1 MSSERSIRL
10 AYDKVSD
17 SMLDANLIFKTAKQG
32 FEIRRQS
39 NHNEIILECCQCFQK
54 LNVSSSKNDRIHF
67 KHEPNSGFC
76 VLKDDGLSN
85 AEIEEYN
92 NAIIAKESPRHI
104 ELKNKIGSL
113 IKVTQ
118 GFDLA
123 TLAIDNKFIFYSKEK
138 RRHDVYCEY
147 QGKKV
152 AFEIQLSKLSQ
163 RYILDRR
170 DFYFKSGI
178 YLIWILDDY
187 SVYNQSTFERD
198 IKYLT
203 PFQNFFK
210 LDETCKDFRLICNY
224 KFPFLTDDNKV
235 LSKWI
240 ERTVK
245 FEDIKFDSESY
256 QVYFFNYLYC
266 FEQVIIEQERI
277 SNQLIEKEKEKKR
290 ERALGKAKDIIA
302 IISDCKSKELPFYTP
317 SKLIEALDESE
328 LLILNETLQFS
339 TTKKHALHKYI
350 SSALKKDI
358 LFIRFLLECYKIE
371 INIDAL
377 DDNGLTLFQQIY
389 VSQSFDLD
397 TKYFLVLNLF
407 YRGYEL
413 RKSDIDL
420 LSTLYT
426 NSVELEKTTTL
437 FELYQNLNPRHLIH
451 QADQIKQIL
460 LIIESAFANRIIGY
474 HISGWIA
481 FANNAIFHHSAYW
494 EYIESAFRKSGLF
507 EELLKLDIK
516 HSFRNKLQKF
526 NENPTD
532 QDDSFSDVIQC
543 LYPELWF

>member
-1 MSSERSIRL
+1 
-10 AYDKVSD
+10 
-17 SMLDANLIFKTAKQG
+17 MLDANLIFKTAKQG

-54 LNVSSSKNDRIHF
+54 LNVSSSKNDRVHF

-76 VLKDDGLSN
+76 ILKDDGLSS

-123 TLAIDNKFIFYSKEK
+123 TLAIDNRFIYYSKEK
-138 RRHDVYCEY
+138 RRPDVYCEY
-147 QGKKV
+147 EGKKV

-210 LDETCKDFRLICNY
+210 LDETCKGFRLICNY
-224 KFPFLTDDNKV
+224 KFPSLTASNKV
-235 LSKWI
+235 HTKWI
-240 ERTVK
+240 ERSVL
-245 FEDIKFDSESY
+245 FEDIKFYPESF
-256 QVYFFNYLYC
+256 QVYFFNYPNCY
-266 FEQVIIEQERI
+266 EQVIIEQERV
-277 SNQLIEKEKEKKR
+277 SSQMIEKEKEKKR
-290 ERALGKAKDIIA
+290 ERALEKIKDIIA
-302 IISDCKSKELPFYTP
+302 IISECKSRELPFNTP
-317 SKLIEALDESE
+317 IMLIEELDETE
-328 LLILNETLQFS
+328 LQILNQTLQFS
-339 TTKKHALHKYI
+339 TTKKHALHTYI
-350 SSALKKDI
+350 HSASKKVYP
-358 LFIRFLLECYKIE
+358 FIRFLLECYKIE
-371 INIDAL
+371 IDCNAL
-377 DDNGLTLFQQIY
+377 DSNGLTLFQQIY
-389 VSQSFDLD
+389 ISQSFSLE

-407 YRGYEL
+407 FRGYEL
-413 RKSDIDL
+413 RKSDTDL
-420 LSTLYT
+420 LSTLI
-426 NSVELEKTTTL
+426 NDSVELEKTTTL

-494 EYIESAFRKSGLF
+494 AYIESAFKKSGLF
-507 EELLKLDIK
+507 EELIRLDK
-516 HSFRNKLQKF
+516 KNSFRSKLQQF
-526 NENPTD
+526 NQNPTI
-532 QDDSFSDVIQC
+532 QDETFSDVIHC

>member
-1 MSSERSIRL
+1 
-10 AYDKVSD
+10 
-17 SMLDANLIFKTAKQG
+17 MLDANLIFKTAKQG

-92 NAIIAKESPRHI
+92 NAITAKESPRHI

-113 IKVTQ
+113 IKVTK
-118 GFDLA
+118 GFDLE

-138 RRHDVYCEY
+138 RRPDVYCEY

-170 DFYFKSGI
+170 DFYFKSNI

-210 LDETCKDFRLICNY
+210 LDEPCKDLRLICNY

-240 ERTVK
+240 ERSVK

-302 IISDCKSKELPFYTP
+302 IISDWKSKDLPFYTP
-317 SKLIEALDESE
+317 SKLIDELDESE
-328 LLILNETLQFS
+328 LQILNETLQFS
-339 TTKKHALHKYI
+339 TTKKYALHKYI

-377 DDNGLTLFQQIY
+377 DDSGLTLFQQIY

-426 NSVELEKTTTL
+426 DPVELEKTTTL
-437 FELYQNLNPRHLIH
+437 FQMYQYLNPRHLIH

-474 HISGWIA
+474 RISGWIA
-481 FANNAIFHHSAYW
+481 FANNSIFHHSAYW
-494 EYIESAFRKSGLF
+494 QYIESAFRKSGLF
-507 EELLKLDIK
+507 EELIKLDIK

-526 NENPTD
+526 QQNPVV
-532 QDDSFSDVIQC
+532 QDDSFRDVIQC
-543 LYPELWF
+543 LYPVLWF